1 MLLDGGKSVKG
12 IAAVFKEHTKTN
24 CVDILV
30 CTHNDADHANGM
42 LGFLQADLLAKEL
55 WLPGRWLDSLPQVLK
70 PLHSIVEQ
78 LASALIS
85 NQLQIHEQPAGE
97 DPLERL
103 KYVESDANHRGQKFS
118 DIGADGWPEQLLA
131 ELECCRAEDW
141 HPSEF
146 FFYPFYP
153 LYWDNFLIK
162 KDPAKREI
170 FLAAI
175 DAAKRIREIA
185 VEAFHRGIRVR
196 WFQHCPT
203 SPCGGT
209 ERLRPINARE
219 IKQYSVDSGDKDL
232 LNFLALSVSNQ
243 QSLVFYAPG
252 EKDEGSVL
260 FTADSD
266 LYGINLTQQLNQKLK
281 NALVTSPHHGSDAN
295 CDAYGKVK
303 AAAGPDAATLS
314 WVRSDGRFSS
324 RPGKAYLTT
333 QQPRY
338 CTLCRNNGQS
348 FAYKK
353 QVELVYCDS
362 SWDNASTTKL
372 CSCTDS

>member
-1 MLLDGGKSVKG
+1 MASFG
-12 IAAVFKEHTKTN
+12 I
-24 CVDILV
+24 
-30 CTHNDADHANGM
+30 
-42 LGFLQADLLAKEL
+42 
-55 WLPGRWLDSLPQVLK
+55 
-70 PLHSIVEQ
+70 
-78 LASALIS
+78 
-85 NQLQIHEQPAGE
+85 
-97 DPLERL
+97 
-103 KYVESDANHRGQKFS
+103 
-118 DIGADGWPEQLLA
+118 
-131 ELECCRAEDW
+131 
-141 HPSEF
+141 

-153 LYWDNFLIK
+153 LYWDIFLIE

-209 ERLRPINARE
+209 KRLRPINARE

-232 LNFLALSVSNQ
+232 LNFLALSVSNK

-266 LYGINLTQQLNQKLK
+266 LYGINLTQQLSQKLK

-295 CDAYGKVK
+295 CDAYGKVN
-303 AAAGPDAATLS
+303 AAAGPDAATR

-338 CTLCRNNGQS
+338 CTMCRANPKNFTAKQS
-348 FAYKK
+348 
-353 QVELVYCDS
+353 VELAYTAQGWSPCLR
-362 SWDNASTTKL
+362 TKT
-372 CSCTDS
+372 CSCT